1 MLNIYKGYEK
11 EGLITLGYH
20 PVFPLVIAKYTRA
33 CQFAGA
39 WDEVTTQCRGIVF
52 DLETEKVVAR
62 PFKKFFNIEE
72 LEWKVP
78 NEPFELYEKVDG
90 SLGILFWYKDQWV
103 LTTQGS
109 FTSEEGEAGR
119 KMLETKNL
127 SKFDKSVTYLFEIV
141 YNQGV
146 VRYDYNDLVLLGA
159 FYTQSGVEI
168 PPKELFNTLS
178 GTFRT
183 AKTFNINSSFEEIKA
198 LNWENEE
205 GFVARFA
212 SGFRCKIKFFDY
224 IEKHKNKFALSNKL
238 VWEALK
244 NGTWNDFVN
253 IIPDEFDLWAKQ
265 VKHELEEK
273 YQAIYNEVLL
283 KVEQVKNLPTR
294 KDIALAIKD
303 YKHKHFV
310 FAELDKMDYYSYIWD
325 KIKPEYEKARN
336 ER

>member
-1 MLNIYKGYEK
+1 MLNTIKQYAEKG
-11 EGLITLGYH
+11 LVTLGYH
-20 PVFPLVIAKYTRA
+20 PTFPLVIAKYTRE
-33 CQFAGA
+33 CQYIGH
-39 WDEVTTQCRGIVF
+39 WDEITTQCRGIVF
-52 DLETEKVVAR
+52 DVETGEIVAR

-90 SLGILFWYKDQWV
+90 SLGIVFWYKNQWI

-109 FTSEEGEAGR
+109 FTSDEGEVGR
-119 KMLETKNL
+119 KMLATKDL
-127 SKFDKSVTYLFEIV
+127 SVLDKSVTYLLEIV

-168 PPKELFNTLS
+168 APKELFNTLS

-183 AKTFNINSSFEEIKA
+183 AKIFNIISSFQDIKS
-198 LNWENEE
+198 LNWDNEE
-205 GFVARFA
+205 GFVVRFA
-212 SGFRCKIKFFDY
+212 SGFRCKIKFLDY
-224 IEKHKNKFALSNKL
+224 IEKHKNKFQLSNKL

-265 VKHELEEK
+265 VKKELEEK
-273 YQAIYNEVLL
+273 YQTIYNEVLL

-294 KDIALAIKD
+294 KDIAFAIKD
-303 YKHKHFV
+303 YEHKHFV

-325 KIKPEYEKARN
+325 KIKPEYEKASTN
-336 ER
+336 I